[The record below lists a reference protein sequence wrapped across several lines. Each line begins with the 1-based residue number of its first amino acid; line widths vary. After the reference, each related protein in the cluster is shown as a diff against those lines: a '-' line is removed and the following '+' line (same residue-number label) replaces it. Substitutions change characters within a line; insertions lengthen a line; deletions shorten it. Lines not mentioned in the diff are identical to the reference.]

1 MSIKEYIKVVVQV
14 GKGHLPAG
22 GEGHD
27 REVEVDR
34 QNDRGEVDH
43 QMSIYVIN

>member
-1 MSIKEYIKVVVQV
+1 MSIKEYIKAVVQV

-22 GEGHD
+22 GKGLD
-27 REVEVDR
+27 REVDR

-43 QMSIYVIN
+43 DHQMSIYEIN